1 MSRMK
6 QLLLAQE
13 ERVLGLDN
21 ELPDDIPV
29 GEASEI
35 DLTQFYQFMPALHQ
49 QMRLQH
55 LE

>member
-13 ERVLGLDN
+13 ERDLGIDA
-21 ELPDDIPV
+21 EPDDIPV
-29 GEASEI
+29 GEACEI